1 MTQKVG
7 TIILPVVL
15 AVLTA
20 ASMAFART
28 SNIDIS
34 EAYKLGNGPTIKAG
48 WYKVK
53 VLDSQTKPEAVF
65 YKNGKEVAEVPVQLI
80 NTPKKYAQTEV
91 LSNTEGSQHVMTEL
105 RFRGW
110 REKVLLKG
118 ALVPVKSKS

>member
-80 NTPKKYAQTEV
+80 NT
-91 LSNTEGSQHVMTEL
+91 
-105 RFRGW
+105 
-110 REKVLLKG
+110 
-118 ALVPVKSKS
+118 